1 LIIIVFAVI
10 NAITLPLEMAFEEE
24 INKLSFIGG
33 LTWATTAIF
42 LVDIVVGFLTSFINV
57 SSGDEI
63 FSIKMIAMN
72 YLIQGTFLSDF
83 ISTI

>member
-1 LIIIVFAVI
+1 
-10 NAITLPLEMAFEEE
+10 MAFEEE

-33 LTWATTAIF
+33 LTWMTTVIF
-42 LVDIVVGFLTSFINV
+42 LIDIIVGFLTSFINV

-63 FSIKMIAMN
+63 FSIKMIASN
-72 YLIQGTFLSDF
+72 YLIQGTFFSDF